1 MKILILGAGRMG
13 HGAVFDLIRNSPG
26 VERVTVADFDLAK
39 AKAVADAVDPS
50 RVDARQIDAADYRAV
65 VDLMR
70 GHDSV
75 ISCVNYWYNVSLS
88 KAAIE
93 TGANFCDLGG
103 NNYIV
108 DEQLAL
114 DAEANA
120 AGINIIPDC
129 GLAPGMVSI
138 LAMHGV
144 ARFDSVDEIHI
155 RVGGLP
161 QAPQPPLNYQLVFS
175 VEGLINEY
183 IEVARVIRDGKI
195 VEVDSMTEL
204 ESLEFSGFPPLEAFQ
219 TSGGTSTLPET
230 FLGKV
235 KELDYKTIRY
245 AGHCDKFKT
254 MIDLG
259 LCSSEEITLSE
270 PGATP
275 TGPVLSE
282 PGAVATGP
290 VLSEPRA
297 VATGPDLSEPGA
309 VATGFR
315 PRKLFAE
322 LLQKH
327 LPADGP
333 DYVLVR
339 LEFKGTSKT
348 EDQSPKTLRYDI
360 VDKQDEQ
367 TGMSAMMRTTAF
379 PASIIAQMMARG
391 DVISRG
397 ATPQEKAID
406 PQKFVTE
413 LKRRK
418 IEILESWL

>member
-1 MKILILGAGRMG
+1 MKILVLGAGRMG
-13 HGAVFDLIRNSPG
+13 HGAVFDLIHNSPA
-26 VERVTVADFDLAK
+26 VESVTVADFDLGK
-39 AKAVADAVDPS
+39 ADAVAAS
-50 RVDARQIDAADYRAV
+50 VGGNVTARHIDASNYSDIV
-65 VDLMR
+65 ELFR

-93 TGANFCDLGG
+93 VGANFCDLGG

-114 DAEANA
+114 DADAKA

-138 LAMHGV
+138 LVMHG
-144 ARFDSVDEIHI
+144 AAKFEKVDEIHI

-161 QAPQPPLNYQLVFS
+161 QDPQPPLDYQLVFS

-195 VEVDSMTEL
+195 VEVESMTEL
-204 ESLEFSGFPPLEAFQ
+204 ESLEFNGFPPLEAFQ
-219 TSGGTSTLPET
+219 TSGGTSTLPDT
-230 FLGKV
+230 FLGNI

-259 LCSSEEITLSE
+259 LCSSEEII
-270 PGATP
+270 
-275 TGPVLSE
+275 VDFQN
-282 PGAVATGP
+282 VK
-290 VLSEPRA
+290 
-297 VATGPDLSEPGA
+297 
-309 VATGFR
+309 
-315 PRKLFAE
+315 PRKVFGD

-339 LEFKGTSKT
+339 VEVVGDGGKR
-348 EDQSPKTLRYDI
+348 LRYDI

-379 PASIIAQMMARG
+379 PASIIAQMMASG

-406 PQKFVTE
+406 PEKFVAE
-413 LKRRK
+413 LARRK
-418 IEILESWL
+418 INILEIVH